1 MWRSVQTWR
10 GIALIGTISAVA
22 LWLAASGQL
31 VLYIHP
37 RYVLFTAA
45 MAVVALVLIV
55 AAIAARAVERRQ
67 EALPLPPDRV
77 DLLAHGDDHDT
88 AHGDAHD
95 HDHGPLPR
103 RRERALGLTAAAIA
117 GVFVLGMVLLP
128 PATLSTATV
137 QQRQINATAADV
149 QAFDEAQSADAAA
162 VARFTVREW
171 AGILR
176 QTTDLGFFADKP
188 VTGLV
193 GFVSPDSD
201 DPENV
206 FYVSRF
212 AITCCAVDA
221 QPLGVPVHLPGWQE
235 QFPLDS
241 WVSVSGDFVSNPS
254 AASRQPIVIEPS
266 GVEAVQQPREP
277 YLF

>member
-1 MWRSVQTWR
+1 MWRSVQAWR
-10 GIALIGTISAVA
+10 GIALIGAISAVA

-37 RYVLFTAA
+37 RYVLFTVA
-45 MAVVALVLIV
+45 MAVIALVLV
-55 AAIAARAVERRQ
+55 LAAIAARAVGQRRD
-67 EALPLPPDRV
+67 AVRRPSGTV
-77 DLLAHGDDHDT
+77 DLLAAPVDGHDH
-88 AHGDAHD
+88 AHD
-95 HDHGPLPR
+95 HHDHEPLPR
-103 RRERALGLTAAAIA
+103 RRERALGLTAAGIA
-117 GVFVLGMVLLP
+117 GLFVIGMVVLP
-128 PATLSTATV
+128 PATLSTATAE
-137 QQRQINATAADV
+137 QREINATAADV
-149 QAFDEAQSADAAA
+149 QALDEAQSADAAA

-188 VTGLV
+188 VTGLL
-193 GFVSPDSD
+193 GFVSPDGD

-212 AITCCAVDA
+212 SITCCAVDA

-235 QFPLDS
+235 QFPIDS
-241 WVSVSGDFVSNPS
+241 WVEVSGDFVANPS
-254 AASRQPIVIEPS
+254 AQSRQPIVIEPT
-266 GVEAVQQPREP
+266 GVEAVEQPREP